1 MYFWVGFYISILLFW
16 VFLNNLKIVFLIE
29 YFNIYVNLFMGLLIE
44 NIYLYG

>member
-1 MYFWVGFYISILLFW
+1 MYFWVGFYISILLFL
-16 VFLNNLKIVFLIE
+16 VFLNNLIIVFLIE

>member
-1 MYFWVGFYISILLFW
+1 MYFWVGFYISILLFL

-29 YFNIYVNLFMGLLIE
+29 YFNIYVNLFMGLFIE